1 MNIKLYRFLTL
12 AILTFACACSSEVT
26 KTKNELTQ
34 TDKSV
39 EKSENSETIV
49 FTEPI
54 EFTGIQGSDKVP
66 ENIRNAWQKF
76 TSNGQYRLAQPSDMT
91 FSESAKS
98 QLPGQG
104 KSPIVP
110 YVYVWG
116 ELNYQK
122 SIEDDH
128 LAAIFVDTT
137 KNSSDKFS
145 LVIFSPRSDK
155 KDEYDINWLYRNQD
169 LSKTT
174 VHGASGELHVAQ
186 YSDDGSREECS
197 VVWNKKLKKF
207 ECL

>member
-1 MNIKLYRFLTL
+1 MNIKYYRFLIL
-12 AILTFACACSSEVT
+12 AILTFSCACSSEVT

-34 TDKSV
+34 TNKSV

-54 EFTGIQGSDKVP
+54 KFTGIQGSDKVP
-66 ENIRNAWQKF
+66 ENIRNTWQKF

-98 QLPGQG
+98 QLP
-104 KSPIVP
+104 P
-110 YVYVWG
+110 YVYIWG

-122 SIEDDH
+122 RIEDDH
-128 LAAIFVDTT
+128 LAAIVVDTT
-137 KNSSDKFS
+137 KNSFDKFS

-155 KDEYDINWLYRNQD
+155 KDEYDINGLYRNQD

-174 VHGASGELHVAQ
+174 VQRASGELYVAR
-186 YSDDGSREECS
+186 YPDDGSREACS
-197 VVWNKKLKKF
+197 VIWNKKLKKF